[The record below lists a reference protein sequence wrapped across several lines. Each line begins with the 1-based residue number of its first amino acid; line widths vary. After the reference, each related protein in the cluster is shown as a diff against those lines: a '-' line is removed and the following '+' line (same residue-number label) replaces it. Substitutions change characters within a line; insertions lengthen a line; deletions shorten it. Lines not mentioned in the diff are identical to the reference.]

1 MEIELHAR
9 HVELSDRVREHV
21 DRKIGR
27 LDRYLPD
34 LRGARVDLVHGTKR
48 SRGEVYTAQV
58 TAYVNGGVLRAEEMD
73 QDVYAAIDLASDK
86 LHRQIERYRGKR
98 LDRWHDHERPELPPE
113 IDDTA
118 DEDGAQPKVLRRKR
132 FPLHEMDEW
141 EAIEQL
147 NLVDHDFFVYV
158 NGATGLVNVL
168 YRRKDGGYGLIDP
181 ILA

>member
-1 MEIELHAR
+1 MEVELHAR
-9 HVELSDRVREHV
+9 HVELSDRIREHV

-34 LRGARVDLVHGTKR
+34 LRGARVDLVHGQKR

-58 TAYVNGGVLRAEEMD
+58 TAFVNGGVLRAEEMD
-73 QDVYAAIDLASDK
+73 QDVYAAIDLASVK

-98 LDRWHDHERPELPPE
+98 LDRWHDHPRPELPPE
-113 IDDTA
+113 EDLDP
-118 DEDGAQPKVLRRKR
+118 DEVKHAVVRRKR
-132 FPLHEMDEW
+132 FPLHEMDEF

-147 NLVDHDFFVYV
+147 NLVAHDFFVFV
-158 NGATGLVNVL
+158 NGTTGLVNVL